1 MKKLFFILF
10 FIFITGCS
18 KVEDKKTYYIC
29 TGQMV
34 SIEKMEIPK
43 KSPQEISLVINWTKK
58 TYQLEDWI
66 ELNDYRNIP
75 VTIDSDILFGG
86 KNSNNTFQF
95 NKATGNLKMTSFSIT
110 IDKSYE
116 GKCLVVTPK
125 I

>member
-1 MKKLFFILF
+1 MKILIFLFLFFI
-10 FIFITGCS
+10 TSCS
-18 KVEDKKTYYIC
+18 KVDDKKTYYIC
-29 TGQMV
+29 SGQMV
-34 SIEKMEIPK
+34 KKEHTEIPK
-43 KSPQEISLVINWTKK
+43 KTSEDISLVINWTKK

-95 NKATGNLKMTSFSIT
+95 NKVTGNLKMTSISLT